1 MIVGRDDGTLM
12 FYRNCSCLGNPEDFV
27 LEEVNYQG
35 IDVGDYSTPFLYDID
50 EDGLIDLI
58 IGERGGNLNFYKN
71 TGDEYDPQFTFIT
84 DSLGKVLVTDF
95 NLSWDGYSTP
105 YIFRAA
111 DGKMRLLSGSEQGT
125 IYYYTNIEGNLLGS
139 FVRSDEL
146 WTEVD
151 SVEFNIL
158 NGYRTSAAIADLDD
172 DGFLDLAVGNFSG
185 GLNLFSTGIDPLVS
199 MDISN
204 IKAQEPVLL
213 SIFPNPAHTNITVDL
228 RSNTKS
234 EKFILEIIN
243 VSGTLIY
250 QNPCYSNV
258 KNTISV
264 GNLSNGVYICIIR
277 SITDLEPKAYK
288 KFIVQH

>member
-1 MIVGRDDGTLM
+1 
-12 FYRNCSCLGNPEDFV
+12 
-27 LEEVNYQG
+27 
-35 IDVGDYSTPFLYDID
+35 
-50 EDGLIDLI
+50 
-58 IGERGGNLNFYKN
+58 
-71 TGDEYDPQFTFIT
+71 
-84 DSLGKVLVTDF
+84 
-95 NLSWDGYSTP
+95 
-105 YIFRAA
+105 
-111 DGKMRLLSGSEQGT
+111 
-125 IYYYTNIEGNLLGS
+125 
-139 FVRSDEL
+139 
-146 WTEVD
+146 
-151 SVEFNIL
+151 
-158 NGYRTSAAIADLDD
+158 
-172 DGFLDLAVGNFSG
+172 
-185 GLNLFSTGIDPLVS
+185 